1 MDTDARYWNQIGPH
15 GGWLAACLLGAI
27 RRRHGPERVVRSLNV
42 EFMGRV
48 EPGEFGID
56 VVPVARQRSVAFE
69 RAVLVQGGQAR
80 VHASAVMAAVRS
92 PAFHQLTRPP
102 RIGAAQDHAPL
113 DALESLAAFPR
124 MFDYRIAC
132 GWPGADAKQ
141 GTTAGFVRPRF
152 DRRITPESLAMRAQA
167 WSPAAWAGAA
177 ERVPAST
184 DAMSLVF
191 GSVEAAVDLGD
202 DDYLQAHFRTVHLA
216 GGFGDESGAL
226 WWPDGRLAVKVQQL
240 VWFAAAP

>member
-48 EPGEFGID
+48 EPGGFDID
-56 VVPVARQRSVAFE
+56 VEPVARQRSVAFE
-69 RAVLVQGGQAR
+69 RAVLMQGGKAR
-80 VHASAVMAAVRS
+80 VQASAVLAAVRS
-92 PAFHQLTRPP
+92 PDVRQLARAPQL
-102 RIGAAQDHAPL
+102 GAAQEHPAL

-132 GWPGADAKQ
+132 GWPGTGSTR
-141 GTTAGFVRPRF
+141 GTTSGFVRPRF
-152 DRRITPESLAMRAQA
+152 ERRVTPEALAMLADA
-167 WSPAAWAGAA
+167 WFPAAWSGAA
-177 ERVPAST
+177 EHVPAST
-184 DAMSLVF
+184 VSMSLVF
-191 GSVEAAVDLGD
+191 GSVDESVELGED
-202 DDYLQAHFRTVHLA
+202 DWLQAHFRTVQLA
-216 GGFGDESGAL
+216 GGFGDESGTL

-240 VWFAAAP
+240 VWFAAVP